1 MVIEFHEIT
10 KCDLKNPIL
19 ITGFPGLGLVGTISA
34 SYLVEKLNME
44 LLGYITGTDFPPLA
58 AVHDYTPSFPAR
70 MYISKKHNLIV
81 LLSEFIIPLS
91 AIYDFTNKIVEFSKE
106 KGVSKIISLGGISIK
121 GEQDSVYVIASSKK
135 LVKELVKNKMV
146 KLIKEGATT
155 GVTGVLLAHG
165 AATKFPV
172 VSLLAEARPEYM
184 DPKAAS
190 MVLSVLKDF
199 ADLTFDTREL
209 DKEAKMIQDKMKG
222 VISDAKISHEHYK
235 KEERKDLGPM
245 YR

>member
-1 MVIEFHEIT
+1 MAIEFHEVT
-10 KCDLKNPIL
+10 KCNLKNPIL
-19 ITGFPGLGLVGTISA
+19 ITGFPGLGLVGTVAA

-44 LLGYITGTDFPPLA
+44 LYGYITGTDFPPLA

-70 MYISKKHNLIV
+70 IYVSKEHNLIV
-81 LLSEFIIPLS
+81 LLSEFIIPLT
-91 AIYDFTNKIVEFSKE
+91 AVYDFSNKIMEFGKE
-106 KGVSKIISLGGISIK
+106 KKVSKIISLGGISIK

-172 VSLLAEARPEYM
+172 VSLLAEARPDYM
-184 DPKAAS
+184 DPRAAS
-190 MVLSVLKDF
+190 MVLSVLKEF
-199 ADLTFDTREL
+199 IDLSFDTREL
-209 DKEAKMIQDKMKG
+209 DKEAKMIQEKMNG
-222 VISDAKISHEHYK
+222 VMSEAKISHDHYK
-235 KEERKDLGPM
+235 KEEKGDIGPM
-245 YR
+245 YG